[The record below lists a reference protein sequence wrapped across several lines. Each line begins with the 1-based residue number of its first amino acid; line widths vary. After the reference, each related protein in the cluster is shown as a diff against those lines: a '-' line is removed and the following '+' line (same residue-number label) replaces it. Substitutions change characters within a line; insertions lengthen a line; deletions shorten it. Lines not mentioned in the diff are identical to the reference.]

1 MNYSRQRMFD
11 QSQLLNGHVTV
22 IGQTKIS
29 EYLCAYLAAMG
40 IGKISLIGE
49 KNEETKPLQ
58 ETIFELNPD
67 VSVKILQLPF
77 HRAFVNTDSILV
89 DTTNSLESKFKL
101 KQFEKYLSA
110 SSSTDSFI
118 ISPDFFH
125 PLDSPQGDYT
135 SAMAAA
141 ILVDEIRKQ
150 IFEEDINLNFL
161 TYSLGSNPRFF
172 SKLEYDNN
180 VVLNSK
186 RVLVVGAGGI
196 GTYACLNL
204 IPLGAKIDLFD
215 GDKIEDHN
223 LNRQIF
229 YYNAIGENKAQVL
242 AKRLKHL
249 TRWSQLKPN
258 KNYLDKKTLYNLP
271 DYDCILSCVDNWETR
286 KILSKYA
293 LITETSLINASV
305 TAYTASLEIYVPGLT
320 SCLECRHDFDRL
332 MQTETAPASC
342 SNIANSNI
350 VSTNAFIGAMMAAE
364 FKALSSPQI
373 YPQIYNYEFLYDS
386 QSNHKFAQ
394 IPIEARCVH

>member
-29 EYLCAYLAAMG
+29 QYLCAYLAAMG

-49 KNEETKPLQ
+49 KGEETKPLQ
-58 ETIFELNPD
+58 ETILELNPD
-67 VSVKILQLPF
+67 VSITTLQLPF
-77 HRAFVNTDSILV
+77 HRAFVNKDSILV

-125 PLDSPQGDYT
+125 PSESHQGDYT

-150 IFEEDINLNFL
+150 IFEKENIKPLI
-161 TYSLGSNPRFF
+161 YSLGSNPRFN
-172 SKLEYDNN
+172 SKLEHDNDLT
-180 VVLNSK
+180 LNSK
-186 RVLVVGAGGI
+186 RVLIVGAGGI

-229 YYNAIGENKAQVL
+229 YYNAIGENKARVL
-242 AKRLKHL
+242 AKRLKNL
-249 TRWSQLKPN
+249 TRWFQLKP
-258 KNYLDKKTLYNLP
+258 KNYNLDKRTLYNLP
-271 DYDCILSCVDNWETR
+271 KYDCIFSCVDNWETR
-286 KILSKYA
+286 KTLSRYA
-293 LITETSLINASV
+293 LITKTPLINASV
-305 TAYTASLEIYVPGLT
+305 TAYTASLEIYVPGST
-320 SCLECRHDFDRL
+320 PCLECRHDFDRL

-342 SNIANSNI
+342 SNIASSNI

-364 FKALSSPQI
+364 FKALSYPET

-386 QSNHKFAQ
+386 QSKHKFAQ
-394 IPIEARCVH
+394 IPIETRCVH